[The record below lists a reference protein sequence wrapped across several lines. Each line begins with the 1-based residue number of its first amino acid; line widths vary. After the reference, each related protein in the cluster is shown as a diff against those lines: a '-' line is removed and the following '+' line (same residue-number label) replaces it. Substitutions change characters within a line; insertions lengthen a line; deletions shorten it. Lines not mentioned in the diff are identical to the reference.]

1 MNSLMTY
8 MHGAALENMRVVSQ
22 LHERINAGYG
32 ATLTMPQAM
41 AIAGAFSQLVG
52 DNFLG
57 FTSDYV
63 ADLLASAFDYAEV
76 PYDREWLQ
84 ELVEVV
90 QSGDRQVHLR
100 PSPTVE

>member
-8 MHGAALENMRVVSQ
+8 LHGEGLENMQVVTR
-22 LHERINAGYG
+22 LHERISAGYG
-32 ATLTMPQAM
+32 ATLISSQKM

-52 DNFLG
+52 NNFKG
-57 FTSDYV
+57 FTADYV
-63 ADLLASAFDYAEV
+63 ADLLADAFDYAEV